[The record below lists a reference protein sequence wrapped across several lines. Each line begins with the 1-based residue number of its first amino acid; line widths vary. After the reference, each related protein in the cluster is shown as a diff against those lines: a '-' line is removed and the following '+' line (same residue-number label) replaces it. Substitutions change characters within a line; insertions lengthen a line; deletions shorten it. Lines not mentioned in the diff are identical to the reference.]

1 MRRLH
6 TFRYPGL
13 LFALTLLTGCSEA
26 GRTTEFDAAEAPS
39 GEHRLI
45 ALIIEPWFPQG
56 PHEVVLALESP
67 PGGARQEL
75 LRTELA
81 YDGVPFTRRNIGLR
95 WTSARTAVVCL
106 SATDRPDKGVR
117 ISVPEKGPA
126 VMTLK
131 EGC

>member
-1 MRRLH
+1 VRR
-6 TFRYPGL
+6 RAPGYAAL
-13 LFALTLLTGCSEA
+13 LFASALLGGCSEA
-26 GRTTEFDAAEAPS
+26 GRTSQFDVAEAPS
-39 GEHRLI
+39 GQHRLI

-56 PHEVVLALESP
+56 PHEVVLVLESVAD
-67 PGGARQEL
+67 GTREEL

-95 WTSARTAVVCL
+95 WTSPRSAVVCL

-117 ISVPEKGPA
+117 ITVPETGPA
-126 VMTLK
+126 VATLK

>member
-1 MRRLH
+1 MRPHILGRA
-6 TFRYPGL
+6 GL
-13 LFALTLLTGCSEA
+13 LFALTLLIGCSEA
-26 GRTTEFDAAEAPS
+26 GRTTEFDVAEAPS
-39 GEHRLI
+39 GQHRLI

-56 PHEVVLALESP
+56 PHEVVLVLESP

-81 YDGVPFTRRNIGLR
+81 YDGVPFTRRNIALR
-95 WTSARTAVVCL
+95 WTSAQTAVVCL

-117 ISVPEKGPA
+117 ITVAETGPGVA
-126 VMTLK
+126 TLK